1 MLHRGMREWVA
12 MDSDTKGDELQPG
25 IVSKLKD
32 GAKVSA
38 TLLGLCV
45 LA

>member
-1 MLHRGMREWVA
+1 MLHRGMREC
-12 MDSDTKGDELQPG
+12 MDSDTKGAELQPG

-45 LA
+45 LT